1 MNGLAIMIRIVNFI
15 SFIWIVNCKE
25 ISKFRVCEWVETF
38 QFCMASKEMPQ
49 KEKRQ
54 NTFIFWKKALVK
66 DAEKCRNISNILKG
80 TLTGLFENIFC
91 KV

>member
-1 MNGLAIMIRIVNFI
+1 
-15 SFIWIVNCKE
+15 
-25 ISKFRVCEWVETF
+25 
-38 QFCMASKEMPQ
+38 MASKEMPQ